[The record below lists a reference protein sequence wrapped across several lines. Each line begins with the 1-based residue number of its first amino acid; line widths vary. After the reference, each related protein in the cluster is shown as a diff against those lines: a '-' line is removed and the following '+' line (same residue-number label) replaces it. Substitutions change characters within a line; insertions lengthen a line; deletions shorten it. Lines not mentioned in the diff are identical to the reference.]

1 MSLLQGI
8 KVLSV
13 EQYGA
18 GPFGTQLLVELG
30 AEVVKIEAPNEGD
43 ISRLVGPYFN
53 EQLPVTAQSLFY
65 QSLNR
70 GKKSVTLNLLRPEG
84 QAVFHK
90 LVTQADVVSSNLRG
104 DVPAKLGLTYAQ
116 LKQVNPRIVCAHL
129 TGYGRDGERATWPG
143 YDYLMQAEAGYFDLT
158 GEPTSPPARMGLS
171 MVDYMT
177 GVLLALA
184 AVSAVVRA
192 RQTGLGCDTD
202 VNLFD
207 VALYNLNY
215 VAAWQLN
222 AGASTTRQPRS
233 AHPSL
238 TPCQLY
244 RTADGWIF
252 LMCNKEKFWRIL
264 CQRIEHTEWTSDPR
278 FENFKQRL
286 IHREELTI
294 LLDKA
299 LSIRSTTE
307 WLQRFGG
314 SVPAAPVLTVEQA
327 LQTPFVQNQ
336 ELIEKTP
343 LPNGGSLRGVR
354 APIRSTVERKNPLEP
369 GPSLG
374 QHTDEVLSRAGID
387 ADERDKLRASGIL

>member
-1 MSLLQGI
+1 MSLLNGI
-8 KVLSV
+8 KVLSI

-30 AEVVKIEAPNEGD
+30 AEVIKIETPNEGD
-43 ISRLVGPYFN
+43 ISRLLGPHFN
-53 EQLPVTAQSLFY
+53 EELPNTSKSLFY

-90 LVTQADVVSSNLRG
+90 LVVLADVVSSNLRG

-244 RTADGWIF
+244 KTADGWIF
-252 LMCNKEKFWRIL
+252 LMCNKEKFWRVL
-264 CQRIEHTEWTSDPR
+264 CEQIEHAEWLADPR
-278 FENFKQRL
+278 FKNYKQRL
-286 IHREELTI
+286 IHREELTL
-294 LLDKA
+294 LLDEA
-299 LSIRSTTE
+299 LSNRSTTD

-336 ELIEKTP
+336 GLIEETQ
-343 LPNGGSLRGVR
+343 LPGGGFLRGVR
-354 APIRSTVERKNPLEP
+354 APIRSSVGRPAPLELSP
-369 GPSLG
+369 TLG
-374 QHTDEVLSRAGID
+374 QHTDEVLSQAGVGLE
-387 ADERDKLRASGIL
+387 ERDKLRKSGIL

>member
-43 ISRLVGPYFN
+43 VSRLVGPHFN

-70 GKKSVTLNLLRPEG
+70 GKKSVTLNLLRSEG

-90 LVTQADVVSSNLRG
+90 LVMQADVVSSNLRG

-264 CQRIEHTEWTSDPR
+264 CERIEHTEWMNDPR

-286 IHREELTI
+286 IHREELTT
-294 LLDKA
+294 LLDEA

-307 WLQRFGG
+307 WLERFGG

-327 LQTPFVQNQ
+327 LETTFVQKQ
-336 ELIEKTP
+336 GLIERTP
-343 LPNGGSLRGVR
+343 LPNGGFLRAVR
-354 APIRSTVERKNPLEP
+354 APIRSTVERQNPLGP